1 MKNYFEEFYKRY
13 EDLKGD
19 LAISVGDLSNDENLK
34 KAISDHHQLLNNI
47 IMAGLG
53 MGTLYLRMGAVLMI
67 AEKTNKS
74 VDENDISFLKVM
86 AEMLIHKLPADG
98 DWLEIWKKFLE
109 TEKQCKWNEIIS
121 KSAQPDIHVAFVS
134 LRNDIAH
141 QTIVISPF
149 CELSQVKIALKILD
163 GMTSFRIQFQQGIIS
178 TENNEV
184 YFQYDSG
191 EEKLKISPYVQI
203 NKSNEPDEVG
213 ILPYLFQGRYYAGAK
228 FINTEGTET
237 KAQKD
242 ESVDNTFEKIKGDI
256 SRFNGDKAFDFDE
269 KINNYNEW
277 CIGRENEV
285 NAILQW
291 INDSETDKNVL
302 PVFAPA
308 GLGKGALVAE
318 LIKNLKEN
326 KSKHL
331 FHFCGSGAAN
341 NLQAILYSLLIQGKE
356 QKYWNVQSLPEK
368 FKNKLERLP
377 SQYID
382 VIELFQAL
390 LMAEKEITEIEI
402 SKSVN
407 NPNPDGRFNA
417 IYDLLIKMIQQPD
430 NDQLD
435 EILNQYFLT
444 AKQLIDTRQNK
455 LPIEYYHYIFDI
467 HFSLTKYG
475 LKSDLLD
482 LVPENHRRLS
492 KKYFQPLVII
502 IDGLDEAAVADYSK
516 RITDLFYTYD
526 DKGERKEK
534 WKSPDYIKWI
544 FTYRQTS
551 KENKEGF
558 QFEYHEFNSLDIP
571 DLQPLKGLTKEAVKK
586 GIAESFEKHKPSL
599 TKEFIDTIIQKGAVK

>member
-19 LAISVGDLSNDENLK
+19 LVKSVGDLSSDENLK
-34 KAISDHHQLLNNI
+34 KAISSHHQLLNNI
-47 IMAGLG
+47 VMAGLG

-67 AEKTNKS
+67 AEKTKEGLEPD
-74 VDENDISFLKVM
+74 VSFLKVI
-86 AEMLIHKLPADG
+86 ADKLIHKLPADG

-121 KSAQPDIHVAFVS
+121 KSAQPDIHSAFVS

-141 QTIVISPF
+141 QEIIISPF
-149 CELSQVKIALKILD
+149 CELSQIQKTLKILD
-163 GMTSFRIQFQQGIIS
+163 GMTSFRILFEQSIIS

-184 YFQYDSG
+184 YFQYSSN

-203 NKSNEPDEVG
+203 NKSNEPEEVG

-237 KAQKD
+237 NAKKD
-242 ESVDNTFEKIKGDI
+242 ESVDDTFEKIKSEI
-256 SRFNGDKAFDFDE
+256 ARFNGDKAFDFDE
-269 KINNYNEW
+269 KIKTYNDW
-277 CIGRENEV
+277 CIGREDEI
-285 NAILQW
+285 NAIKEW
-291 INDSETDKNVL
+291 ITKETDKNVL
-302 PVFAPA
+302 PIFAPA

-341 NLQAILYSLLIQGKE
+341 NLQAILYSLIIQGKE
-356 QKYWNVQSLPEK
+356 NKYWNAQSLPEK

-377 SQYID
+377 SQYTD

-402 SKSVN
+402 SKSLN

-430 NDQLD
+430 NDQLE

-444 AKQLIDTRQNK
+444 AKQLIDTRRNK
-455 LPIEYYHYIFDI
+455 LPIDYYHYIFDI

-502 IDGLDEAAVADYSK
+502 IDGLDEAAVADHSK
-516 RITDLFYTYD
+516 RISDWFYIYD
-526 DKGERKEK
+526 EKGERKEK
-534 WKSPDYIKWI
+534 WISLDHIKWI
-544 FTYRQTS
+544 FTYRQTT
-551 KENKEGF
+551 KDNKDGF
-558 QFEYHEFNSLDIP
+558 QFDYHEFNTH
-571 DLQPLKGLTKEAVKK
+571 DLPLVQPLKGLTEEAVKK
-586 GIAESFEKHKPSL
+586 GIAGSFKKHEPSL
-599 TKEFIDTIIQKGAVK
+599 TKEFIDTIIKKGAVK

>member
-1 MKNYFEEFYKRY
+1 MKNYFEEFYERY
-13 EDLKGD
+13 KELKSDLEKN
-19 LAISVGDLSNDENLK
+19 VGDLSSDENLM
-34 KAISDHHQLLNNI
+34 KALSGHHQLLNNI
-47 IMAGLG
+47 VMAGLG

-74 VDENDISFLKVM
+74 ADENDISFLKVM
-86 AEMLIHKLPADG
+86 AEKLIHKLPADG

-121 KSAQPDIHVAFVS
+121 KSAQPDIHSAFVS

-141 QTIVISPF
+141 QKTVISPF
-149 CELSQVKIALKILD
+149 CELSQIQKALKILD
-163 GMTSFRIQFQQGIIS
+163 EMTSFRIQFQQSIIS
-178 TENNEV
+178 TENNDV

-191 EEKLKISPYVQI
+191 EEKLKISPFVQI
-203 NKSNEPDEVG
+203 NKGETEEEIG
-213 ILPYLFQGRYYAGAK
+213 ILPYLFQGRYYKGAK
-228 FINTEGTET
+228 FINPEGAET
-237 KAQKD
+237 KVRKD
-242 ESVDNTFEKIKGDI
+242 EAVDNTFEKIKSDI
-256 SRFNGDKAFDFDE
+256 ALFNGDKAFDFKE
-269 KINNYNEW
+269 KLSNYNEW

-302 PVFAPA
+302 PIFAPA
-308 GLGKGALVAE
+308 GLGKGALAAE
-318 LIKNLKEN
+318 LIKNLKDN
-326 KSKHL
+326 KTKHL
-331 FHFCGSGAAN
+331 FHFCGSGSAN
-341 NLQAILYSLLIQGKE
+341 NLQAILYSLIIQGIEKN
-356 QKYWNVQSLPEK
+356 YWNSQSLQEK

-377 SQYID
+377 SQYTD

-402 SKSVN
+402 SKSLN

-455 LPIEYYHYIFDI
+455 LPIDYYHYIFDI
-467 HFSLTKYG
+467 HVTLTNFG
-475 LKSDLLD
+475 LKSNLLD
-482 LVPENHRRLS
+482 LVPNNHRELS

-502 IDGLDEAAVADYSK
+502 IDGLDEAAVADHSK
-516 RITDLFYTYD
+516 HISDWFYICD

-534 WKSPDYIKWI
+534 WTSPEHIKWI
-544 FTYRQTS
+544 FTYRQTA
-551 KENKEGF
+551 KDNKDGF
-558 QFEYHEFNSLDIP
+558 QFDYREFNTH
-571 DLQPLKGLTKEAVKK
+571 DLPVVQPLKGLTEEAVKI
-586 GIAESFEKHKPSL
+586 GIADSFKNHEPSL
-599 TKEFIDTIIQKGAVK
+599 TKEFIDTIINKGAVK

>member
-19 LAISVGDLSNDENLK
+19 LVKSVGDLSSDENLK
-34 KAISDHHQLLNNI
+34 KAISSHHQLLNNI
-47 IMAGLG
+47 VMAGLG

-67 AEKTNKS
+67 AEKTKEGLEPD
-74 VDENDISFLKVM
+74 VSFLKVI
-86 AEMLIHKLPADG
+86 ADKLIHKLPADG

-121 KSAQPDIHVAFVS
+121 KSAQPDIHSAFVS

-141 QTIVISPF
+141 QEIIISPF
-149 CELSQVKIALKILD
+149 CELSQIQKTLKILD
-163 GMTSFRIQFQQGIIS
+163 GMTSFRILFEQSIIS

-184 YFQYDSG
+184 YFQYSSN

-203 NKSNEPDEVG
+203 NKSNEPEEVG

-237 KAQKD
+237 NAKKD
-242 ESVDNTFEKIKGDI
+242 ESVDDTFEKIKSEI
-256 SRFNGDKAFDFDE
+256 ARFNGDKAFDFDE
-269 KINNYNEW
+269 KIKTYNDW
-277 CIGRENEV
+277 CIGREDEI
-285 NAILQW
+285 NAIKEW
-291 INDSETDKNVL
+291 IIKETDKNVL
-302 PVFAPA
+302 PIFAPA

-341 NLQAILYSLLIQGKE
+341 NLQAILYSLIIQGKE
-356 QKYWNVQSLPEK
+356 NKYWNAQSLPEK

-377 SQYID
+377 SQYTD

-402 SKSVN
+402 SKSLN

-430 NDQLD
+430 NDQLE

-444 AKQLIDTRQNK
+444 AKQLIDTRRNK
-455 LPIEYYHYIFDI
+455 LPIDYYHYIFDI

-502 IDGLDEAAVADYSK
+502 IDGLDEAAVADHSK
-516 RITDLFYTYD
+516 RISDWFYIYD
-526 DKGERKEK
+526 EKGERKEK
-534 WKSPDYIKWI
+534 WISLDHIKWI
-544 FTYRQTS
+544 FTYRQTT
-551 KENKEGF
+551 KDNKEGF
-558 QFEYHEFNSLDIP
+558 QFDYHEFNTH
-571 DLQPLKGLTKEAVKK
+571 DLPLVQPLKGLTEEAVKK
-586 GIAESFEKHKPSL
+586 GIAESFNIHEPSL
-599 TKEFIDTIIQKGAVK
+599 TKEFIDTIIKKGAVK

>member
-19 LAISVGDLSNDENLK
+19 LVKSVGDLSSDENLK
-34 KAISDHHQLLNNI
+34 KAISSHHQLLNNI
-47 IMAGLG
+47 VMAGLG

-67 AEKTNKS
+67 AEKTKEGLEPD
-74 VDENDISFLKVM
+74 VSFLKVI
-86 AEMLIHKLPADG
+86 ADKLIHKLPADG

-121 KSAQPDIHVAFVS
+121 KSAQPDIHSAFVS

-141 QTIVISPF
+141 QEIIISPF
-149 CELSQVKIALKILD
+149 CELSQIQKTLKILD
-163 GMTSFRIQFQQGIIS
+163 GMTSFRILFEQSIIS

-184 YFQYDSG
+184 YFQYSSN

-203 NKSNEPDEVG
+203 NKSNEPEEVG

-237 KAQKD
+237 NAKKD
-242 ESVDNTFEKIKGDI
+242 ESVDDTFEKIKSEI
-256 SRFNGDKAFDFDE
+256 ARFNGDKAFDFDE
-269 KINNYNEW
+269 KIKTYNDW
-277 CIGRENEV
+277 CIGREDEI
-285 NAILQW
+285 NAIKEW
-291 INDSETDKNVL
+291 IIKETDKNVL
-302 PVFAPA
+302 PIFAPA

-341 NLQAILYSLLIQGKE
+341 NLQAILYSLIIQGKE
-356 QKYWNVQSLPEK
+356 NKYWNAQSLPEK

-377 SQYID
+377 SQYTD

-402 SKSVN
+402 SKSLN

-430 NDQLD
+430 NDQLE

-444 AKQLIDTRQNK
+444 AKQLIDTRRNK
-455 LPIEYYHYIFDI
+455 LPIDYYHYIFDI

-502 IDGLDEAAVADYSK
+502 IDGLDEAAVADHSK
-516 RITDLFYTYD
+516 RISDWFYIYD
-526 DKGERKEK
+526 EKGERKEK
-534 WKSPDYIKWI
+534 WISLDHIKWI
-544 FTYRQTS
+544 FTYRQTT
-551 KENKEGF
+551 KDNKDGF
-558 QFEYHEFNSLDIP
+558 QFDYHEFNTH
-571 DLQPLKGLTKEAVKK
+571 DLPLVQPLKGLTEEAVKK
-586 GIAESFEKHKPSL
+586 GIAESFKKHEPSL
-599 TKEFIDTIIQKGAVK
+599 TKEFIDTIIKKGAVK